1 MKLSALNAWDI
12 LVLTLIFFGYP
23 ILASTGLYFTA
34 AETAGNQAA
43 QQALQFSA
51 HDNWRSILFKGI
63 TLLVA
68 FAYLHWR
75 RFDFSQLNF
84 KLNRYTPVK
93 TLAFILLVGV
103 IAAAFDGIQ
112 LFLLEPG
119 MEAEAVA
126 GAEQSAESYGF
137 LDFLAA
143 YTAYLSPPF
152 ILFALLNGFFEE
164 LYFLG
169 LIFCAEKKIF
179 RLALIFS
186 LFVRFSFHTYQGIDA
201 ALTITLLG
209 LVFCLLRLKHK
220 ALPPFMLAHSFFDL
234 FGLSY
239 LLNLLYGLWYFL
251 AA

>member
-119 MEAEAVA
+119 MEAEAA
-126 GAEQSAESYGF
+126 EGAEQSAESY
-137 LDFLAA
+137 
-143 YTAYLSPPF
+143 
-152 ILFALLNGFFEE
+152 GFFEE

>member
-51 HDNWRSILFKGI
+51 HDNWRSIIFEGI

-84 KLNRYTPVK
+84 KLNHHTPVK
-93 TLAFILLVGV
+93 MLVFILRVGV
-103 IAAAFDGIQ
+103 IVAAFDGIQ

-119 MEAEAVA
+119 MEAEAA
-126 GAEQSAESYGF
+126 EGAEQSAESY
-137 LDFLAA
+137 
-143 YTAYLSPPF
+143 
-152 ILFALLNGFFEE
+152 GFFEE

-179 RLALIFS
+179 RWALIFS
-186 LFVRFSFHTYQGIDA
+186 LFVRFSFHAYQGIDA

-220 ALPPFMLAHSFFDL
+220 SLPHFMLAHSFF
-234 FGLSY
+234 
-239 LLNLLYGLWYFL
+239 
-251 AA
+251 

>member
-1 MKLSALNAWDI
+1 MKLNALNAWDI

-34 AETAGNQAA
+34 AETVGNQAA

-63 TLLVA
+63 TLFVA

-84 KLNRYTPVK
+84 KLNRHTPVK

-119 MEAEAVA
+119 MEAEAVE
-126 GAEQSAESYGF
+126 GADQSAESY
-137 LDFLAA
+137 
-143 YTAYLSPPF
+143 
-152 ILFALLNGFFEE
+152 GFFEE

-179 RLALIFS
+179 RWALIFS
-186 LFVRFSFHTYQGIDA
+186 LFVRFSFHAYQGIDA
-201 ALTITLLG
+201 ALTIITLLG

-220 ALPPFMLAHSFFDL
+220 ALPPFMLARSFFDL

-239 LLNLLYGLWYFL
+239 LFNLLYGLWYFL

>member
-34 AETAGNQAA
+34 AETAGNQAP

-119 MEAEAVA
+119 MEAEAVE
-126 GAEQSAESYGF
+126 GADQSAESY
-137 LDFLAA
+137 
-143 YTAYLSPPF
+143 
-152 ILFALLNGFFEE
+152 GFFEE

-179 RLALIFS
+179 RWALIFS
-186 LFVRFSFHTYQGIDA
+186 LFVRFSFHAYQGIDA
-201 ALTITLLG
+201 ALTIITLLG

-220 ALPPFMLAHSFFDL
+220 SLPHFMLAHSFF
-234 FGLSY
+234 
-239 LLNLLYGLWYFL
+239 
-251 AA
+251 

>member
-12 LVLTLIFFGYP
+12 LILTLIFFGYP

-34 AETAGNQAA
+34 AETAGNQAT

-84 KLNRYTPVK
+84 KLNRHTPVK
-93 TLAFILLVGV
+93 MLAFILLVSV

-119 MEAEAVA
+119 METEAAE
-126 GAEQSAESYGF
+126 GADQSAESY
-137 LDFLAA
+137 
-143 YTAYLSPPF
+143 
-152 ILFALLNGFFEE
+152 GFFEE

-169 LIFCAEKKIF
+169 LIFCVEKKIF
-179 RLALIFS
+179 RWALIFS
-186 LFVRFSFHTYQGIDA
+186 LFVRFSFHAYQGIDA

-220 ALPPFMLAHSFFDL
+220 SLPHFMLAHSFF
-234 FGLSY
+234 
-239 LLNLLYGLWYFL
+239 
-251 AA
+251 

>member
-34 AETAGNQAA
+34 AETVGNQAA

-119 MEAEAVA
+119 MEAEAVE
-126 GAEQSAESYGF
+126 GAEQSAESY
-137 LDFLAA
+137 
-143 YTAYLSPPF
+143 
-152 ILFALLNGFFEE
+152 GFFEE

-179 RLALIFS
+179 RWALIFS

>member
-1 MKLSALNAWDI
+1 MKLNALNAWDI

-119 MEAEAVA
+119 MEAEAVE
-126 GAEQSAESYGF
+126 GADQSAESY
-137 LDFLAA
+137 
-143 YTAYLSPPF
+143 
-152 ILFALLNGFFEE
+152 GFFEE

-179 RLALIFS
+179 RWALIFS
-186 LFVRFSFHTYQGIDA
+186 LFVRFSFHAYQGIDA
-201 ALTITLLG
+201 ALTIITLLG

-220 ALPPFMLAHSFFDL
+220 SLPHFMLAHSFF
-234 FGLSY
+234 
-239 LLNLLYGLWYFL
+239 
-251 AA
+251 

>member
-34 AETAGNQAA
+34 AETAGNQTA

-84 KLNRYTPVK
+84 KLNRHTPVK

-119 MEAEAVA
+119 MEAEAA
-126 GAEQSAESYGF
+126 EGAEQSAESY
-137 LDFLAA
+137 
-143 YTAYLSPPF
+143 
-152 ILFALLNGFFEE
+152 GFFEE

-179 RLALIFS
+179 RWALIFS

-220 ALPPFMLAHSFFDL
+220 ALPPFMLARSFFDL

-239 LLNLLYGLWYFL
+239 LFNLLYGLWYFL